1 MSIQIDTL
9 KGIETL
15 SLDSL
20 FKDSRQSE
28 YIRSLEEDIRL
39 SDEAE
44 RELRKQVEMLEQ
56 EVDRQ
61 GMIIDALIKAIKV
74 IERG

>member
-28 YIRSLEEDIRL
+28 YIKSLEEDIRL

-44 RELRKQVEMLEQ
+44 RELRKQIEMLEQ